1 MNKKMSFS
9 MELAKECIDI
19 YQNVSKVAVSIID
32 GCGNQIYCPSKEL
45 LSFCNCF
52 QKAIDNEKICIDFHL
67 SAGEKFFQFGE
78 ALMLFCPAGL
88 VQWVSPIVNGNDIK
102 AYLVGGPVLLLP
114 PDEYIFENIR
124 KKHKICE
131 FAISELADKLDL
143 VPVIEVKKA
152 RYYAEL
158 LNIIADYVSVNNVE
172 PIHKKREF
180 YNIQSRI
187 SEEIHELKR
196 DSRRITDYYPL
207 EKEKQ
212 LINMVK
218 VGDKNGA
225 KTILNELLGEVLFK
239 SGGNFEYIKS
249 RALELTVVLSRAAVE
264 GGANLK
270 MVFGLNLNY
279 LQQIGEIGNV
289 EELCFWLIRVLDR
302 FMECVSS
309 IGLNEVS
316 GIIKKSI
323 SYMEKHYK
331 ENISLQD
338 VAKAVY
344 LNPSY
349 FSKLFKE
356 QTGIRFIDY
365 LNKIRVEQ
373 SKKYLRQLDMN
384 ISEVALNSGFCDQS
398 YYTRVFKGIEGITP
412 GKWRNMMA
420 K

>member
-32 GCGNQIYCPSKEL
+32 GCGNQMYCPSKEL

-67 SAGEKFFQFGE
+67 SAGEKSFQFGE

-88 VQWVSPIVNGNDIK
+88 VQWVSPIVNSNDIK

>member
-1 MNKKMSFS
+1 MDKKPAFC
-9 MELAKECIDI
+9 MELARECIDT
-19 YQNVSKVAVSIID
+19 YKNVSKVGASIID
-32 GCGNQIYCPSKEL
+32 SNGNPVYYPTGRIS
-45 LSFCNCF
+45 SFCACF
-52 QKAIDNEKICIDFHL
+52 QEIIGNKQVCSDFHV
-67 SAGEKFFQFGE
+67 SAGEKSLQFGE

-88 VQWVSPIVNGNDIK
+88 VQWVSPIVNENEVE
-102 AYLVGGPVLLLP
+102 AYLVGGPALLLS
-114 PDEYIFENIR
+114 PDEYIFKDMR
-124 KKHKICE
+124 KKYEIDE
-131 FAISELADKLDL
+131 PAINKLADRIQL
-143 VPVIEVKKA
+143 VPVIDVKSA

-158 LNIIADYVSVNNVE
+158 LNIIADYIGVNKAE
-172 PIHKKREF
+172 RLQEKREF
-180 YNIQSRI
+180 YNIQSKI

-196 DSRRITDYYPL
+196 DSKRITEYYPL
-207 EKEKQ
+207 EKENQ

-218 VGDKNGA
+218 VGDKIGA

-239 SGGNFEYIKS
+239 SGGNFEYIKA

-270 MVFGLNLNY
+270 MVFGLNFNY
-279 LQQIGEIGNV
+279 LQEIGEIESV
-289 EELCFWLIRVLDR
+289 DELCFWLIKVLDR

-316 GIIKKSI
+316 GLIKKSI
-323 SYMEKHYK
+323 TYIEKHYK

-338 VAKAVY
+338 VASAVY

-349 FSKLFKE
+349 FSKIFKE
-356 QTGIRFIDY
+356 QTGKRFIDY

-373 SKKYLRQLDMN
+373 SKKYLRQIDMN

-398 YYTRVFKGIEGITP
+398 YYTRVFKNIEGITP
-412 GKWRNMMA
+412 GKWRNSSI

>member
-1 MNKKMSFS
+1 MNKKPAFS
-9 MELAKECIDI
+9 MDLVRECIDI
-19 YQNVSKVAVSIID
+19 YQNVSKVGVSIID
-32 GCGNQIYCPSKEL
+32 NKGNTIYCPTKEL
-45 LSFCNCF
+45 SPFCTFF
-52 QKAIDNEKICIDFHL
+52 QNVIEDKKTCVNFHL
-67 SAGEKFFQFGE
+67 SAGEKSFQFGE

-88 VQWVSPIVNGNDIK
+88 VQWVSPLVYGNDIK

-114 PDEYIFENIR
+114 ADEYFYKEIR
-124 KKHKICE
+124 KKHKIDE
-131 FAISELADKLDL
+131 SAINELIDRMDL
-143 VPVIEVKKA
+143 VPVIEAKKA

-158 LNIIADYVSVNNVE
+158 LNIIADYISGKKVE
-172 PIHKKREF
+172 QIQRKREF
-180 YNIQSRI
+180 YTIQSRI

-196 DSRRITDYYPL
+196 DSRRITEYYPL

-239 SGGNFEYIKS
+239 SGGNFEYIKA

-279 LQQIGEIGNV
+279 LQQIGEIENV
-289 EELCFWLIRVLDR
+289 EELCFWLIKVLDR
-302 FMECVSS
+302 FIECVSS
-309 IGLNEVS
+309 IGSNEVS

-356 QTGIRFIDY
+356 QTGTRFIDY

-373 SKKYLRQLDMN
+373 SKKYLRQIDMN
-384 ISEVALNSGFCDQS
+384 ISEVALNAGFCDQS
-398 YYTRVFKGIEGITP
+398 YYTRVFKSVEGITP
-412 GKWRNMMA
+412 GKWR
-420 K
+420 KLEVR